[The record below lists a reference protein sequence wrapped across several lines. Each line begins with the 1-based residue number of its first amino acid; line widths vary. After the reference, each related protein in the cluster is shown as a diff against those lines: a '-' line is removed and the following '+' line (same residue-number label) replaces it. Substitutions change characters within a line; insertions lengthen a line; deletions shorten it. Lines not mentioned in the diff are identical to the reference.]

1 MPNLSGYPICQDASI
16 VKFEFSVA
24 GDASDRG
31 FFMYKVE
38 SKQRLMSRPFTAVE
52 SQESSTFRELT
63 AVHETLTNPD
73 ILNEYANRTIGHYG
87 DNKAVCFILA
97 GGSRQP
103 KLQKLALDIFL
114 ALRKFNIT
122 LIPIWVSRENELISR
137 ADKGPRDFKSD
148 DYSLDCKL

>member
-1 MPNLSGYPICQDASI
+1 
-16 VKFEFSVA
+16 
-24 GDASDRG
+24 
-31 FFMYKVE
+31 MYKVA
-38 SKQRLMSRPFTAVE
+38 SKQRLMSRTFTAVE
-52 SQESSTFRELT
+52 SQESSTFKELT
-63 AVHETLTNPD
+63 AVHETWTNPD

-122 LIPIWVSRENELISR
+122 LVPIWVSRENELISW
-137 ADKGPRDFKSD
+137 ADKGSRDFRSD
-148 DYSLDCKL
+148 DYSLDCVTMSNL